1 MGEKL
6 PLFFDF
12 YKIFWYNKYRKSE
25 RRKEMGR
32 ISTEKIEEIIEIL
45 NERAGYLLE
54 RDSENE

>member
-1 MGEKL
+1 MG
-6 PLFFDF
+6 
-12 YKIFWYNKYRKSE
+12 I
-25 RRKEMGR
+25 

>member
-1 MGEKL
+1 
-6 PLFFDF
+6 
-12 YKIFWYNKYRKSE
+12 
-25 RRKEMGR
+25 MGR